1 MLTEG
6 SKAPEFTLPDHAGN
20 KVSLSDFKGKSV
32 LVYFYPKDNT
42 PGCTKEACSLRDG
55 YEQIQ
60 AKNAVV
66 IGISADSQKSHTN
79 FKTKYNLPFYL
90 LSDPDREVIKSFGAW
105 GEKSMYGK
113 TYEGIMRYSFLVD
126 KNGVVKKVWNKVN
139 TAAHADE
146 VLEAL

>member
-6 SKAPEFTLPDHAGN
+6 SKAPDFTLPDHAGN
-20 KVSLSDFKGKSV
+20 DVSLSDFKGKNV

-55 YEQIQ
+55 YEQLQ

-79 FKTKYNLPFYL
+79 FKTKYELPFFL
-90 LSDPDREVIKSFGAW
+90 LSDPDKEIIKAFGAW

-113 TYEGIMRYSFLVD
+113 TYEGIMRYSFLID
-126 KNGVVKKVWNKVN
+126 ENGVVKKVWNKVN
-139 TAAHADE
+139 TAKHADE